1 MVERIRELTQ
11 LLQKACHAYYV
22 LDQPIMADEVY
33 DRLYRELQT
42 LEAQFPDLI
51 QPDSPT
57 QRIGAEPASQFISV
71 QHHVPLYS
79 LENAFTAEDMQAWQ
93 ERWLKLADTS
103 NTEYVTELKIDGTAL
118 ALTYQN
124 GYLVRGATRGDG
136 TWGEDITSNVRT
148 IRSIP
153 LRLQIDPCPNHVEV
167 RGEALM
173 DLETFAKI
181 NSDRQSNDEPLFANP
196 RNATAGTLRQLDPR
210 IVADRRLDFFAYTL
224 HILDEDFSDLP
235 QTQSQDLE
243 LLKSMGFRVNPHWRL
258 CASLTEVQAVYDYWA
273 EARHALPYLTDGIVI
288 KINQKRIQTQ
298 TGFTQ
303 KFPRWAI
310 AWKYPALEVPTE
322 LIAVTF
328 QVGRTGAITPVAQ
341 LHPVALAG
349 TMVARATLHNSDR
362 LQELDL
368 HYGDTVIVRKAGEII
383 PEIVRV
389 IPELRPS
396 KTAPVAIPS
405 HCPAC
410 GSPLVKPEAEAV
422 TRCINPQCPAIVCG
436 SILHWVSRP
445 AMDIQG
451 LGEKLV
457 QQLVE
462 HRLVSNVADLYDLTA
477 EQLQSLERMGA
488 KSAEKLVRAIAASKQ
503 KPFSKVLYGLGIRHV
518 GATIANLLTEHFPS
532 VQILAQ
538 ASPEAIAAVHGIGT
552 EIAQSVVQWFA
563 EPSHQ
568 QLIQALAK
576 HGIKLSGS
584 NTPIATKTSIGKLTG
599 KTLVITGTLPTLK
612 RETAKEM
619 IESAGGKVSE
629 SISSKTSYLVVGA
642 DAGAKLAKAKKLG
655 IPLLSEDELLHLLD
669 S

>member
-57 QRIGAEPASQFISV
+57 QRIGAQPASQFVSV
-71 QHHVPLYS
+71 RHHVPLYS

-93 ERWLKLADTS
+93 ERWLKLADS
-103 NTEYVTELKIDGTAL
+103 SSTEYVTELKIDGTAL

-224 HILDEDFSDLP
+224 HILDEDFGDLP

-258 CASLTEVQAVYDYWA
+258 CSSLAEVQAVYDHWA

-568 QLIQALAK
+568 QLLKALAK
-576 HGIKLSGS
+576 HGIKLSAS
-584 NTPIATKTSIGKLTG
+584 DTPIANKTSAGKLTG

-642 DAGAKLAKAKKLG
+642 DAGAKLAKATKLG
-655 IPLLSEDELLHLLD
+655 IPLLSESELLQLLN

>member
-1 MVERIRELTQ
+1 
-11 LLQKACHAYYV
+11 
-22 LDQPIMADEVY
+22 MADEVY
-33 DRLYRELQT
+33 DRLYRELQS
-42 LEAQFPDLI
+42 LEAQFPDLV

-71 QHHVPLYS
+71 RHHVPLYS
-79 LENAFTAEDMQAWQ
+79 LENAFTVEDMQAWQ

-103 NTEYVTELKIDGTAL
+103 LTEYVTELKIDGVAL
-118 ALTYQN
+118 ALTYEN

-153 LRLQIDPCPNHVEV
+153 LRLQIDPCPDHVEV

-173 DLETFAKI
+173 DLENFAKI

-210 IVADRRLDFFAYTL
+210 IVADRRLNFFAYTL
-224 HILDEDFSDLP
+224 HILDRDFSNSP
-235 QTQSQDLE
+235 QTQAQDLE
-243 LLKSMGFRVNPHWRL
+243 LLQNMGFRVNPHWRL
-258 CASLTEVQAVYDYWA
+258 CTSLAEVQAVYDHWA
-273 EARHALPYLTDGIVI
+273 EARQELPYLTDGIVI
-288 KINQKRIQTQ
+288 KINQKHIQAQ

-310 AWKYPALEVPTE
+310 AWKYPALEVPTK
-322 LIAVTF
+322 LITVTF
-328 QVGRTGAITPVAQ
+328 QVGRTGAITPVAELQ
-341 LHPVALAG
+341 PVELAG
-349 TMVARATLHNSDR
+349 TTVARATLHNSDR
-362 LQELDL
+362 LHELDL

-396 KTAPVAIPS
+396 TAKPVVIPS
-405 HCPAC
+405 HCPEC
-410 GSPLVKPEAEAV
+410 SSPLVKPETEAV
-422 TRCINPQCPAIVCG
+422 TRCINPHCPAIVCG

-457 QQLVE
+457 KQLVDQ
-462 HRLVSNVADLYDLTA
+462 HLVGNVADLYDLTV
-477 EQLQSLERMGA
+477 EQLQSLERMGTR
-488 KSAEKLVRAIAASKQ
+488 SAEKLVRAIAASRQ

-518 GATIANLLTEHFPS
+518 GSAIANLLTEHFPS
-532 VQILAQ
+532 VEQLAQ

-568 QLIQALAK
+568 QLLQALGK
-576 HGIKLSGS
+576 HGIKLSAS
-584 NTPIATKTSIGKLTG
+584 DTPIANKTSAGKLTG

-629 SISSKTSYLVVGA
+629 SVSSKTSYLVVGA
-642 DAGAKLAKAKKLG
+642 DAGTKLAKATKLG
-655 IPLLSEDELLHLLD
+655 IPLLSENELLQLLN

>member
-22 LDQPIMADEVY
+22 LDQPIMTDEVY
-33 DRLYRELQT
+33 DRLYRELQS
-42 LEAQFPDLI
+42 LEAQFPDLR

-71 QHHVPLYS
+71 RHHVLLYS
-79 LENAFTAEDMQAWQ
+79 LENAFTVADMQAWQ
-93 ERWLKLADTS
+93 ERWLKLADTTS
-103 NTEYVTELKIDGTAL
+103 TEYVTELKIDGVAL

-153 LRLQIDPCPNHVEV
+153 LRLLVDPCPSHVEV

-173 DLETFAKI
+173 DLATFAKI
-181 NSDRQSNDEPLFANP
+181 NSDRQTNDEPLFANP

-210 IVADRRLDFFAYTL
+210 IVADRRLNFFAYTL
-224 HILDEDFSDLP
+224 HILDTDFNHAP
-235 QTQSQDLE
+235 QTQAQDLE
-243 LLKSMGFRVNPHWRL
+243 LLQSMGFRVNPHWRL
-258 CASLTEVQAVYDYWA
+258 CSSLAEVQAVYDYWA
-273 EARHALPYLTDGIVI
+273 KARQELPYLTDGIVI
-288 KINQKRIQTQ
+288 KINQKQIQAQ
-298 TGFTQ
+298 AGFTQ

-310 AWKYPALEVPTE
+310 AWKYPAVEVPTQ
-322 LIAVTF
+322 LVAVTF
-328 QVGRTGAITPVAQ
+328 QVGRTGAVTPVAELQ
-341 LHPVALAG
+341 PVELAG
-349 TMVARATLHNSDR
+349 TTVARATLHNSDR

-368 HYGDTVIVRKAGEII
+368 HYGDTVVVRKAGEII

-396 KTAPVAIPS
+396 RAEPVVIPS
-405 HCPAC
+405 HCPVC
-410 GSPLVKPEAEAV
+410 SSPLVKLETEAV
-422 TRCINPQCPAIVCG
+422 TRCINPHCPAIVCG

-457 QQLVE
+457 QQLVD
-462 HRLVSNVADLYDLTA
+462 HHLVSNVADLYDLTV
-477 EQLQSLERMGA
+477 EQLQSLERMGT
-488 KSAEKLVRAIAASKQ
+488 KSAEKLVRAIAVSKQ
-503 KPFSKVLYGLGIRHV
+503 KPLSKVLYGLGIRHV
-518 GATIANLLTEHFPS
+518 GSAIANLLTEHFRS
-532 VQILAQ
+532 VEQLAQ

-563 EPSHQ
+563 EPHHQ
-568 QLIQALAK
+568 QLLKALAK
-576 HGIKLSGS
+576 HGISLSAPD
-584 NTPIATKTSIGKLTG
+584 TPIPSKTSAGKLTG

-629 SISSKTSYLVVGA
+629 SVSSKTSYLVVGA
-642 DAGAKLAKAKKLG
+642 DAGAKLAKAQKLG
-655 IPLLSEDELLHLLD
+655 IPLLSENELLQLLN